1 MASLCLEDGALP
13 VVCVSLGGNIIGT
26 IKTKKEDY
34 KVLFFMLSL

>member
-1 MASLCLEDGALP
+1 MASLCLEDGALL

-26 IKTKKEDY
+26 IKKKEDY